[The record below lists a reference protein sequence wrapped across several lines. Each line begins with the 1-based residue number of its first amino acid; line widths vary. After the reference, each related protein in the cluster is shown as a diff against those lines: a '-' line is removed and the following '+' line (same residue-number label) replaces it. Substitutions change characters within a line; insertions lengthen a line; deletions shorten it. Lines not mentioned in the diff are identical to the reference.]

1 MRTARLL
8 SLGLV
13 AGTVCLSVPASAQS
27 KGFALNRFDPSER
40 GSDWF
45 STESLDLRGHNRS
58 AFGLVGD
65 WAYKPLVLYDK
76 DGDEIQA
83 VVEHQLFAHLGFS
96 HIMWDR
102 VRLGVN
108 LPVAVLVKGGDAAD
122 SNASISTKDTT
133 TIGDLRLGGDVRLM
147 GEYGGPITT
156 AFGLHVHLP
165 TGSQDSFTGDG
176 KVRIV
181 PRFTAAG
188 DIGDFT
194 YSGRLGLNIR
204 TQNENFANEPF
215 GSELLFGGAVGMRL
229 MNKKLTIGPEV
240 YGSTVVSDSGDGFF
254 ARRTTPF
261 EVIAGGHYRIDDQW
275 RIGAGVGPGLTRG
288 IGAPQVRVL
297 ASIEWFPDYE
307 KAPPP
312 PPSDRDND
320 GILDEQDAC
329 PDVPG
334 VRNDDPAKNG
344 CPPPSDRDADG
355 VLDEQDACPDVPGV
369 ATADPRTNG
378 CPPPKDRDADGILDE
393 QDACPDEPGIKTDDP
408 KTNGCPPPKDRD
420 GDGILDVDDAC
431 PDVAGVAD
439 PNPKKNGCPKA
450 QVVGTEIKIMER
462 VEFDTNKA
470 TIRAESDPVLNAV
483 LSILKKYPGIKKISV
498 EGHTDNRGGA
508 GLNMQLS
515 RRRAAAVVEWLTS
528 RGIDEGR
535 LSSKGWGQAKPID
548 TNDTAEGRQNN
559 RRVEFHILER
569 DDQAGD
575 GAK

>member
-1 MRTARLL
+1 
-8 SLGLV
+8 
-13 AGTVCLSVPASAQS
+13 
-27 KGFALNRFDPSER
+27 
-40 GSDWF
+40 
-45 STESLDLRGHNRS
+45 
-58 AFGLVGD
+58 
-65 WAYKPLVLYDK
+65 
-76 DGDEIQA
+76 
-83 VVEHQLFAHLGFS
+83 
-96 HIMWDR
+96 
-102 VRLGVN
+102 
-108 LPVAVLVKGGDAAD
+108 
-122 SNASISTKDTT
+122 
-133 TIGDLRLGGDVRLM
+133 
-147 GEYGGPITT
+147 
-156 AFGLHVHLP
+156 
-165 TGSQDSFTGDG
+165 
-176 KVRIV
+176 
-181 PRFTAAG
+181 
-188 DIGDFT
+188 
-194 YSGRLGLNIR
+194 
-204 TQNENFANEPF
+204 
-215 GSELLFGGAVGMRL
+215 
-229 MNKKLTIGPEV
+229 
-240 YGSTVVSDSGDGFF
+240 
-254 ARRTTPF
+254 
-261 EVIAGGHYRIDDQW
+261 
-275 RIGAGVGPGLTRG
+275 
-288 IGAPQVRVL
+288 
-297 ASIEWFPDYE
+297 
-307 KAPPP
+307 
-312 PPSDRDND
+312 
-320 GILDEQDAC
+320 
-329 PDVPG
+329 

-369 ATADPRTNG
+369 ATADPQTNG